1 MYKLQCWSSSPPQT
15 QRWCWFCR
23 VGREGWVVGCEWRLR
38 KFSEQW
44 LLPFNYNC
52 SLSEGHILSTVQ
64 ATFGQAKYLHEL
76 YTYNTVPYTCL
87 QLYVHVYSG
96 YINSYCIII
105 PFWYCYVSVNFK
117 SIVIGSSDCSYWRF
131 NKWCLLLYYYYYDHH
146 HLLHQHQEGKI
157 SRSFVTK
164 LDC

>member
-1 MYKLQCWSSSPPQT
+1 MVHKGLQVLVTNHTPVPFISIYCICTSYSAGHSLFLKHNVYVDFAEWGG
-15 QRWCWFCR
+15 R
-23 VGREGWVVGCEWRLR
+23 VPRVVGGEWG
-38 KFSEQW
+38 
-44 LLPFNYNC
+44 LPFNYNC

-105 PFWYCYVSVNFK
+105 PF
-117 SIVIGSSDCSYWRF
+117 
-131 NKWCLLLYYYYYDHH
+131 
-146 HLLHQHQEGKI
+146 
-157 SRSFVTK
+157 
-164 LDC
+164 